1 MTVASHNGGQGSQ
14 SIILDSQT
22 SDEMIYKREMVKR
35 WKERGL
41 RQEEQL
47 KRGSQTFQIQERV
60 LVKNQ

>member
-14 SIILDSQT
+14 SIILGSQT

>member
-1 MTVASHNGGQGSQ
+1 MTVVAHNGGQGSQ
-14 SIILDSQT
+14 SIILGSQT

-35 WKERGL
+35 WRERGL